1 MFDMNL
7 YVINLFKLFLTIFLI
22 LSLSSCDPYPKKLT
36 IGAAPWPT
44 FEFAFLADELEYLDK
59 SKYSL
64 LELTSPTGVIQAFQ
78 TGKLDVAFV
87 SLDEVLTLVA
97 LGVDLK
103 IISIVDTSIGGD
115 ALLVKPEIKTLEE
128 LKWHAIGYE
137 NKAAGALL
145 LDEVFSLTGLNN
157 QTVQLH
163 EIKQNE
169 VKDAYIKGNIEALVT
184 REPVKQELLALG
196 ARELINSN
204 YLPLPITHV
213 IIARTDIVEKKEL
226 QIVLFLKEYYR
237 AHEFYK
243 KNPDD
248 ALTAMSVR
256 LQLYPYLLEKA
267 FLNTNFIDAKQALVR
282 LSGSP
287 SNMELQAK
295 QLNHLM
301 SDKLMLGQIH
311 SNLSSLISTRIL
323 ERTIYE

>member
-7 YVINLFKLFLTIFLI
+7 YAINLFKLFTAIFLI

-44 FEFAFLADELEYLDK
+44 FEFAFLADELGYLDK

-78 TGKLDVAFV
+78 TSKLDVAFV
-87 SLDEVLTLVA
+87 SLDEVLTLIS

-115 ALLVKPEIKTLEE
+115 ALLAKPEIKTLEQ
-128 LKWHAIGYE
+128 LKWRAIGYE

-145 LDEVFSLTGLNN
+145 LDEVFTLTGLNN
-157 QTVQLH
+157 QTVQLY

-184 REPVKQELLALG
+184 REPIKQELLALG
-196 ARELINSN
+196 AHELINSSS
-204 YLPLPITHV
+204 LSLPITHV
-213 IIARTDIVEKKEL
+213 IIARTDVVKQQEL
-226 QIVLFLKEYYR
+226 QIVNFLKKYYR
-237 AHEFYK
+237 AREFYE
-243 KNPDD
+243 KNKDD

-267 FLNTNFIDAKQALVR
+267 FLNVNLIDAKQALVR

-301 SDKLMLGQIH
+301 NDKLMLGQIH

-323 ERTIYE
+323 ERAIYE